1 MMEEVKSVELGVVLR
16 PGVVLGVVLRIGVV
30 LGVVLRLS
38 VVLGVVLSVVRICMC
53 VYCSVLG

>member
-1 MMEEVKSVELGVVLR
+1 MMVEVRSL
-16 PGVVLGVVLRIGVV
+16 VLGVVLRLSVV
-30 LGVVLRLS
+30 LKLS

>member
-1 MMEEVKSVELGVVLR
+1 MMVEVRSLVLGVVLR
-16 PGVVLGVVLRIGVV
+16 LSVVLGVVLRLSVV
-30 LGVVLRLS
+30 LKLS